1 MSGEV
6 LLSVDGVAKKFCRDL
21 RRSLWYGVR
30 DISSELLGRNSRSQN
45 LRPKEFWALHDISFE
60 LKRGESLGLM
70 GPNGAGKS
78 TLLKLLNGLIKPDQ
92 GQITVYGRMGALIE
106 LGAGFNPILTGR
118 ENIYVNA
125 AVLGI
130 PKRKVDRMM
139 DSIIGFAELEEFIDT
154 PVQSYSSGMRVRL
167 GFAVAAQMK
176 PDILIVD
183 EVLAVGDSYFR
194 RKCIDYMRELF
205 QSGDT
210 AVILVSHNL
219 RNIEQV
225 CDRAIYLE
233 HGRVVTQGQTDQVI
247 SNYLYDANMQYA
259 EQAAKPAIQRQGS
272 GAVRFTDAEVKS
284 ARTGESYLESGEP
297 ITIQARFKSFR
308 PAEFVRFRVG
318 VQDFATQTIITWA
331 NVDAKNLSEDG
342 KIECTFPDIHLLPR
356 TYSVYLSAT
365 DLLGLYDLWSNAQVF
380 VVSGAQD
387 EDVKYS
393 VGDPHLI
400 HIRHSIELNLANPES
415 MEASC
420 LPDNK

>member
-1 MSGEV
+1 MSGKV
-6 LLSVDGVAKKFCRDL
+6 LVNVEGVSKKFCRDL
-21 RRSLWYGVR
+21 KRSLWYGVQ
-30 DISSELLGRNSRSQN
+30 DIAGEFLGRNSRSPH
-45 LRPKEFWALHDISFE
+45 LRPKEFWALRDISFE

-70 GPNGAGKS
+70 GSNGAGKS
-78 TLLKLLNGLIKPDQ
+78 TLLKLLNGLIKPDE
-92 GQITVYGRMGALIE
+92 GRITVHGRMGALIE

-130 PKRKVDRMM
+130 SKQRVNRVI
-139 DSIIGFAELEEFIDT
+139 DSIIDFAELDEFIDA

-176 PDILIVD
+176 PDILVVD

-194 RKCIDYMRELF
+194 RKCIDYMQELF
-205 QSGDT
+205 RSGDT

-233 HGRVVTQGQTDQVI
+233 RGRVVAQGQTDQTI
-247 SNYLYDANMQYA
+247 SSYLYDANTRYA
-259 EQAAKPAIQRQGS
+259 EQSAKSAIQRQGS
-272 GAVRFTDAEVKS
+272 GAVRFTEVEVRS

-297 ITIQARFKSFR
+297 ITIHARFNSFK

-318 VQDFATQTIITWA
+318 IQDFATQTIITWA
-331 NVDAKNLSEDG
+331 NVDVENLDKGGE
-342 KIECTFPDIHLLPR
+342 IVCTFPDIHLLPR

-380 VVSGAQD
+380 VVSGARD

-393 VGDPHLI
+393 VGDLQLI
-400 HIRHSIELNLANPES
+400 HIRHSIELSLASSNSFNSE
-415 MEASC
+415 
-420 LPDNK
+420 